1 MSVPS
6 EIQSLTKGV
15 VASFESGI
23 DAVSHLI
30 GKGLEILDG
39 YRAEQDAIRGSLR
52 EAFASVGSLRRKDFD
67 GVVERILTFQL
78 QRESEIKRLIREFL
92 GCQKELTRRLRRS
105 LEAGILEEAK
115 RCKAKLGEII
125 EKAREEISAFQ
136 GEQETIRKT
145 FEGLEARKA
154 EITAREFKKV
164 IQDLETELL
173 GTDDTQQQAMGNG

>member
-67 GVVERILTFQL
+67 GVVERILAFQL
-78 QRESEIKRLIREFL
+78 QRESD
-92 GCQKELTRRLRRS
+92 
-105 LEAGILEEAK
+105 
-115 RCKAKLGEII
+115 
-125 EKAREEISAFQ
+125 
-136 GEQETIRKT
+136 RKS
-145 FEGLEARKA
+145 
-154 EITAREFKKV
+154 V
-164 IQDLETELL
+164 V
-173 GTDDTQQQAMGNG
+173 